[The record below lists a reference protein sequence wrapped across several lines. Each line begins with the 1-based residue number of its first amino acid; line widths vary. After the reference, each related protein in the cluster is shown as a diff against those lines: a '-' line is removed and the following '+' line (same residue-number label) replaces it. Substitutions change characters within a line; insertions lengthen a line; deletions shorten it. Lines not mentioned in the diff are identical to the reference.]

1 MANVLSHNERAAAT
15 WGSGG
20 RDYERVSEGVL
31 DALTH
36 VVNRIDPQRGER
48 FLDVA
53 TGTGLTARLL
63 SSRGAIVTGVDM
75 GAGVIEAA
83 KTLAP
88 EIDFR
93 VADAEAL
100 PFEDASFDVV
110 TSTFGV
116 MFVAQPE
123 IAARELARVCKRGG
137 RLGLV
142 TWVPE
147 GTVTGIFQTM
157 RPYMP
162 PPPANPPPSLFEWGR
177 PERIRELLG
186 DAFELRFEPGT
197 TILRMPNG
205 ESVWELF
212 VNGYGPTKTLAAGLD
227 PERREQ
233 LRRDFI
239 AFHEQYRSDLGIAMP
254 RDYLVTI
261 GHRSTPQV

>member
-1 MANVLSHNERAAAT
+1 MPAVLSHNERAAAT

-20 RDYERVSEGVL
+20 RDYDRISESVS
-31 DALTH
+31 DALAH
-36 VVNRIDPQRGER
+36 LVNRIAPQPGER

-63 SSRGAIVTGVDM
+63 SSRGAKVNGVDF

-83 KTLAP
+83 KALAP
-88 EIDFR
+88 DIDFR

-100 PFEDASFDVV
+100 PFEDTSFDAV

-116 MFVAQPE
+116 MFVARPE
-123 IAARELARVCKRGG
+123 TAAREMARVCKRGG

-162 PPPANPPPSLFEWGR
+162 PPPANPLPSPFEWGR

-186 DAFELRFEPGT
+186 DACELRFEAGT
-197 TILRMPNG
+197 TTLRMPDG
-205 ESVWELF
+205 ESVWELL
-212 VNGYGPTKTLAAGLD
+212 VNGYGPTKALAASCD
-227 PERREQ
+227 PERRDQ
-233 LRRDFI
+233 VKRDFI
-239 AFHEQYRSDLGIAMP
+239 AFHEQYRRDLGVAMP

-261 GHRSTPQV
+261 GYRR

>member
-1 MANVLSHNERAAAT
+1 MPAVLSRNERAAAT

-20 RDYERVSEGVL
+20 RDYDRISESVS
-31 DALTH
+31 DALAH
-36 VVNRIDPQRGER
+36 LVNRIAPQPGER

-63 SSRGAIVTGVDM
+63 SSRGAKVNGVDF

-83 KTLAP
+83 KALAP
-88 EIDFR
+88 DIDFR

-100 PFEDASFDVV
+100 PFEDTSFDAV

-116 MFVAQPE
+116 MFVARPE
-123 IAARELARVCKRGG
+123 IAAREMARVCKRGG

-162 PPPANPPPSLFEWGR
+162 PPPANPPPSPFEWGR

-197 TILRMPNG
+197 TTLRMSDG

-212 VNGYGPTKTLAAGLD
+212 VNGYGPTKALAASID
-227 PERREQ
+227 PGRREQ
-233 LRRDFI
+233 LKRDFI

-261 GHRSTPQV
+261 GYRR

>member
-1 MANVLSHNERAAAT
+1 MANVLSHNERAATT

-20 RDYERVSEGVL
+20 RNYDRVSESVA
-31 DALTH
+31 DALAH
-36 VVNRIDPQRGER
+36 LVNRLLPQPGER

-63 SSRGAIVTGVDM
+63 SSRGATVMGVDF

-83 KTLAP
+83 KALAP
-88 EIDFR
+88 HIEFR

-100 PFEDASFDVV
+100 PFEDASFDGI

-116 MFVAQPE
+116 MFVAQPG
-123 IAARELARVCKRGG
+123 IAAREMARVCKRDG

-162 PPPANPPPSLFEWGR
+162 PPPANPPPSPFEWGR

-186 DAFELRFEPGT
+186 DTFELQFEPGT
-197 TILRMPNG
+197 TTLRMPDG

-212 VNGYGPTKTLAAGLD
+212 VNGYGPTKALAASCD
-227 PERREQ
+227 PERRQQ
-233 LRRDFI
+233 LKRDFI
-239 AFHEQYRSDLGIAMP
+239 AFHERYRNDLGIAMP
-254 RDYLVTI
+254 RDYLVII
-261 GHRSTPQV
+261 GRRK

>member
-1 MANVLSHNERAAAT
+1 MAVVLSHNERAAAT

-20 RDYERVSEGVL
+20 RDYDRISEGVS
-31 DALTH
+31 DALAH
-36 VVNRIDPQRGER
+36 LVNRIDPQPGDQ

-53 TGTGLTARLL
+53 TGTGWTARLL
-63 SSRGAIVTGVDM
+63 SSRGAKVTGVDI
-75 GAGVIEAA
+75 GTGVIEAA

-100 PFEDASFDVV
+100 PFESDSFDAV

-123 IAARELARVCKRGG
+123 IAAREMTRVCRRGG
-137 RLGLV
+137 RLGLL

-147 GTVTGIFQTM
+147 GAVTGIFQTM

-162 PPPANPPPSLFEWGR
+162 PSPANPPPSPFEWGH
-177 PERIRELLG
+177 PERVRELLG
-186 DAFELRFEPGT
+186 DAFELRFETGT
-197 TILRMPNG
+197 TTLRMPDG

-212 VNGYGPTKTLAAGLD
+212 VTGYGPTKALAASID

-233 LRRDFI
+233 LERDFI
-239 AFHEQYRSDLGIAMP
+239 AYHERYRTDLGIAMP

-261 GHRSTPQV
+261 GHRR

>member
-1 MANVLSHNERAAAT
+1 MANVLSNNERAAAT

-20 RDYERVSEGVL
+20 RDYDRISEFVS

-36 VVNRIDPQRGER
+36 LVNRIIPQPGER
-48 FLDVA
+48 FLDVG
-53 TGTGLTARLL
+53 TGTGWTARLL
-63 SSRGAIVTGVDM
+63 SSRGATVTGVDI

-83 KTLAP
+83 KTLAA
-88 EIDFR
+88 EIEFR

-100 PFEDASFDVV
+100 PFEDASFDAV

-123 IAARELARVCKRGG
+123 IAAHEIARVCKSGG
-137 RLGLV
+137 RLGLL

-147 GTVTGIFQTM
+147 GTVTGFFQMM
-157 RPYMP
+157 RAYMP
-162 PPPANPPPSLFEWGR
+162 PAPPNPPPSPFEWGR
-177 PERIRELLG
+177 PERVLELLG
-186 DAFELRFEPGT
+186 DTFELRFETGT
-197 TILRMPNG
+197 TTLRMPTG

-212 VNGYGPTKTLAAGLD
+212 VNGFGPIKTLAASCD

-233 LRRDFI
+233 LKQDFI
-239 AFHEQYRSDLGIAMP
+239 AFHKRYRTDLGIAMP

-261 GHRSTPQV
+261 GRRR